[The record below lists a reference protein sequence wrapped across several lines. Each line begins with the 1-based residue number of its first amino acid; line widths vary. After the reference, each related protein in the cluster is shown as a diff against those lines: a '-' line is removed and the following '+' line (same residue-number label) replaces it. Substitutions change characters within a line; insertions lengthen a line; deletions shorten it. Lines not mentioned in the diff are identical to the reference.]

1 MVIVMIRPTVIV
13 VSGRVVVMAPTWGT
27 PLIHIVE
34 TLVLG
39 SVDAEVG
46 CIHMRK

>member
-1 MVIVMIRPTVIV
+1 MIRPTVIV

-39 SVDAEVG
+39 SVDVEVG